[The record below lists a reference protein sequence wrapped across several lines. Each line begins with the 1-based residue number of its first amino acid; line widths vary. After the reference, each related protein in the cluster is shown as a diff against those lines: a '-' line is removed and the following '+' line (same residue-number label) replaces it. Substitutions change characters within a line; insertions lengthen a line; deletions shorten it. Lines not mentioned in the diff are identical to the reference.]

1 MKNTD
6 YDIVIAGAGLAGASL
21 ACLLKGSRYRALV
34 VDSKPLDIF
43 SQGPNDSRGIAL
55 SSSSKKILQTSNIW
69 ASFESVASPIEH
81 IHVSQKDSFGITRIH
96 ASDEKIEALG
106 YVLTLSHLTQGF
118 HKFLQQDDSI
128 QMKFSCDIL
137 DLQNSEDNVDL
148 QLSKNGKKTLV
159 STKLLI
165 ASDGINSNIRKK
177 LSINTST
184 KNYGQS
190 AIVANIETSEIC
202 NSWAYERFTKSGP
215 LALLPNKGNEW
226 ILVWTLPSEEAG
238 DIFDLDNETFLK
250 LLQGEF
256 GSRCGAFLNVCSR
269 QQFPLIFTRA
279 QKMYYKRTVL
289 LGNAA
294 HSFHPVAGQGFN
306 LTLRDSAVLAE
317 LLDSSQKIIDPGDMK
332 ILQQYSQWREKDS
345 RKVAR
350 FTDFLGT
357 IFTYQVPPLPVLRSC
372 ALFGMDLFP
381 KLRKK
386 IVRTGMGVE
395 DRLPRLACGIPLSY
409 QL

>member
-21 ACLLKGSRYRALV
+21 ACLLRGSLYRTLV
-34 VDSKPLDIF
+34 IDSKPLEIF
-43 SQGPNDSRGIAL
+43 SEGPNDSRGIAL

-69 ASFESVASPIEH
+69 ACLESVASPIKH

-96 ASDEKIEALG
+96 AKDEKIEALG
-106 YVLTLSHLTQGF
+106 YVLPLSDLTQGF
-118 HKFLQQDDSI
+118 HGLLKHDDSI
-128 QMKFSCDIL
+128 QTKFSCDIL
-137 DLQNSEDNVDL
+137 DLQNMQDKVDL
-148 QLSKNGKKTLV
+148 QLSENGKKTQV

-165 ASDGINSNIRKK
+165 ASDGINSKIREK
-177 LSINTST
+177 LLIGANT

-190 AIVANIETSEIC
+190 AIVANIETSEMPS
-202 NSWAYERFTKSGP
+202 SWAYERFTKSGP

-226 ILVWTLPSEEAG
+226 ILVWTLPSERAN
-238 DIFDLDNETFLK
+238 DVFHLDDEVFLE

-256 GSRCGAFLNVCSR
+256 GSRCGAFLNVGSR
-269 QQFPLIFTRA
+269 QKFPLIFNRA
-279 QKMYYKRTVL
+279 QKMHYKRTVL

-317 LLDSSQKIIDPGDMK
+317 LLDAGQEVIDPGN
-332 ILQQYSQWREKDS
+332 INVLQQYSQWREKDS

-381 KLRKK
+381 KFRKK